1 MDMHERTRLLIGKE
15 GLSKLEKASVIVFGL
30 GGVGGAAT
38 EFLCRAGVGAIT
50 VVDFDKVK
58 GSNLNRQLIALRST
72 VGRPKA
78 EVITERLR
86 EINPECEVT
95 PIEGFFAPDTA
106 DEFDLQKFDYVLDC
120 IDSLNPKVELI
131 VRCTTLGVPLVVSTG
146 AGGRIDPTGVRV
158 SDLFTT
164 RNCPLARHLR
174 KRLRGRGVSG
184 PIPAVHTDSPPLVS
198 EPLEPKA
205 EDFHRGRAR
214 NPIGSISYL
223 PVIFGAV
230 MAGHVVQELVRER
243 KGENQ

>member
-1 MDMHERTRLLIGKE
+1 MDMHERTRMLIGEK
-15 GLSKLEKASVIVFGL
+15 GLKKLSEASVIVFGL

-58 GSNLNRQLIALRST
+58 ESNLNRQLIALRST

-86 EINPECEVT
+86 EINPGCAVT
-95 PIEGFFAPDTA
+95 PVEDFFAPDTA
-106 DEFDLQKFDYVLDC
+106 ENFDLPAFDYVLDC

-131 VRCTTLGVPLVVSTG
+131 VRCKTLGVPLVVSTG

-158 SDLFTT
+158 SDLFAT

-174 KRLRGRGVSG
+174 KRLRSRGISG
-184 PIPAVHTDSPPLVS
+184 PIPAVHTDTPALVS

-214 NPIGSISYL
+214 SPVGSISYL

-230 MAGHVVQELVRER
+230 MAGHVVKELVEE
-243 KGENQ
+243 KQEG